1 MKTKFSKR
9 ILSLFLAV
17 LMISTAIPFVSLSAN
32 AADTASSTEK
42 THYLMSYFK
51 DDTTNGQAVRF
62 AVSENGKKFTP
73 LNNNN
78 QVINQTLGRLA
89 CRDPYLFYGQDGY
102 YYIVATD
109 MDCNI
114 SKGSTWGDWWN
125 NTNSII
131 FWRSK
136 DLVNWTDE
144 TVISIASM
152 FSDNWVGR
160 AWAPQVI
167 WDANHTNGDGT
178 TGAYMVYLG
187 VAHDGIPD
195 AATYNSKWHTDMTY
209 IYTTDLLDISKYETP
224 QALFSEPIT
233 VDGRHRIDGDIYYD
247 GSQYI
252 MYYSDYG
259 DSGTLDETYTNK
271 TYYATS
277 ANINGPYVS
286 VLDDAH
292 LVYSKRMEGFT
303 TYTLSD
309 GTLMAFGDCNNDSE
323 PTTNLFKFKS
333 GPMSKVESVT
343 DLGNIDGKGSR
354 VRHGSII
361 SITQKEYDYLRIN
374 DFAFR
379 MADSDTIWQNAGQA
393 YSAYL
398 TAKQYFDSYYY
409 GENSAEMSDSTVS
422 TNTTAVTRAQL
433 DDKISAL
440 QSALNN
446 MTAISPA
453 TVQQGPAGSAQGI
466 GFSGDYKN
474 GVRKDDAPNN
484 YDPAYYYNNL
494 LYSPLCSDYAALT
507 SELQTANY
515 LGKNAYVQL
524 TIYHPETVV
533 LFDSNLMTLP
543 ILMNS
548 HSRREGNL
556 LAGKHKVFSAFPS
569 SSEIFFNEYWY
580 GDQTDT
586 AINFIY
592 PLASQS
598 NRPGFSSS
606 KLSDGVARDRD
617 KHYKYSNRL
626 IVNQNIDFRGEYT
639 YEITPNWTVFC
650 GGNDHSKTNYL
661 EGSATS
667 SNHIYVIDYA
677 GIAKDFSIKN
687 LDSYDINSSNVSSL
701 ISYMDSNASKLDPS
715 ATSVSYS
722 GGVSTAVS
730 SYNTQAKS
738 ITSTVKNYSL
748 VSSNAYDLLRTAIEN
763 SPLKVNDNCYANW
776 QAYIDARKTAINAI
790 NTVASANTY
799 ATTYDSK
806 TIENIANAL
815 NTARAAL
822 IPEGEHK
829 YQYNTEANNLATFK
843 CTVKPDAHSSVNNV
857 DVQNY
862 NTLAMI
868 YDTLDT
874 SVFTSKGLEAVE
886 DAKADF
892 DAMKTTVTANPQT
905 LIDNCVSTLLNAI
918 NSNTTDTNIK
928 NQYKVTFKVSLN
940 GTETTVFENKL
951 CDYGKVE
958 TLNASAYVGGATC
971 TNWKIEAGGT
981 TKNAAYESNQ
991 YSVLVQS
998 DTVVTAY
1005 CTTNSDVVIITD
1017 QYGATLYSIPATA
1030 GQSITISGNTV
1041 TVNGVPYTVPNMPYL
1056 AITGFTVNG
1065 IKTNSATVASGTTTI
1080 KPISAYST
1088 DALYTIKLDN
1098 SKVESGVKY
1107 DDRITVTSDV
1117 ANAYALAIK
1126 VGTDYSIAAYGTTY
1140 EFYAN
1145 RDMEFFTVTGSNGNY
1160 SINGSTVTDALM
1172 IHNLDYKLPF
1182 VYSAAACTDTTNK
1195 KFTTFSAYTT
1205 AIPDDVNVKVVEVGT
1220 LYTKDDSA
1228 DLVIGSAN
1236 VYASVNKY
1244 HIDFS
1249 NQYSLSIKNGVGNG
1263 VRTRAYVKYNY
1274 KLASGETIEAV
1285 SYGNICSL

>member
-32 AADTASSTEK
+32 AADTTSSTEK

-62 AVSENGKKFTP
+62 AVSEDGVNFTP

-102 YYIVATD
+102 YYVVATD

-125 NTNSII
+125 NSNSII

-152 FSDNWVGR
+152 FSDKWAGR

-195 AATYNSKWHTDMTY
+195 SSTYDSKWHTDMTY

-309 GTLMAFGDCNNDSE
+309 GTLMAFGDCNTDPN
-323 PTTNLFKFKS
+323 PTTNLFKFTS
-333 GPMSKVESVT
+333 GPMSTIEEVA
-343 DLGNIDGKGSR
+343 DLGNIDGQGSR

-409 GENSAEMSDSTVS
+409 GEDSSEMSDSTVS

-433 DDKISAL
+433 DEKISAL

-446 MTAISPA
+446 MTAISPT

-474 GVRKDDAPNN
+474 GVRKDDAPDN

-494 LYSPLCSDYAALT
+494 LYSPLCSASTAYTGDIQLYYQWGAGYCY
-507 SELQTANY
+507 LQVNM
-515 LGKNAYVQL
+515 
-524 TIYHPETVV
+524 YHPETVV
-533 LFDSNLMTLP
+533 LHNDDLMTLP
-543 ILMNS
+543 VLMDS
-548 HSRREGNL
+548 YSRRTLSLNGE
-556 LAGKHKVFSAFPS
+556 HKLFSAFPS
-569 SSEIFFNEYWY
+569 SSGIFFNEYWY
-580 GDQTDT
+580 GDKTDT
-586 AINFIY
+586 SLNFIW
-592 PLASQS
+592 PLTSTT
-598 NRPGFSSS
+598 NRPGFSSTD
-606 KLSDGVARDRD
+606 LSDGVTKSRGNN
-617 KHYKYSNRL
+617 YKYSNRL
-626 IVNQNIDFRGEYT
+626 IVDNNLSFNSEYF
-639 YEITPNWTVFC
+639 YDITPQWTFYC
-650 GGNDHSKTNYL
+650 GNGSDSKTNYKT
-661 EGSATS
+661 GSATS

-701 ISYMDSNASKLDPS
+701 ISYMDSNASQLDPS

-722 GGVSTAVS
+722 SGVSAAVS
-730 SYNTQAKS
+730 NYNTQAKS

-806 TIENIANAL
+806 TIESIANAL

-822 IPEGEHK
+822 VPEGEHK
-829 YQYNTEANNLATFK
+829 YQYNTEAYNLATFK
-843 CTVKPDAHSSVNNV
+843 CTVKPDVHSSVNNV

-874 SVFTSKGLEAVE
+874 AVFTESGITAVNN
-886 DAKADF
+886 AKAVF
-892 DAMKTTVTANPQT
+892 DAMKTTVTSNPQN

-940 GTETTVFENKL
+940 GTEKPVFTEEL
-951 CDYGKVE
+951 YDYGSVAA
-958 TLNASAYVGGATC
+958 LDASAYVGDATC

-1005 CTTNSDVVIITD
+1005 CTTNSDVVVITD
-1017 QYGATLYSIPATA
+1017 QYGATLYSIPTTA
-1030 GQSITISGNTV
+1030 GQLITISGNTV
-1041 TVNGVPYTVPNMPYL
+1041 TVNGVSYTVPNMPYL

-1065 IKTNSATVASGTTTI
+1065 IETDSAEVASGTTTI

-1098 SKVESGVKY
+1098 SIVERDVKY
-1107 DDRITVTSDV
+1107 DDRITVTTDT
-1117 ANAYALAIK
+1117 ADAYALAIK

-1160 SINGSTVTDALM
+1160 SINGTTVNDALM

-1182 VYSAAACTDTTNK
+1182 VYSAAACTDTSTN

-1205 AIPDDVNVKVVEVGT
+1205 AVPEGVTVVEVGT
-1220 LYTKDDSA
+1220 LYTKDNSA

-1285 SYGNICSL
+1285 PYGNICSL

>member
-62 AVSENGKKFTP
+62 AVSEDGVNFTP

-114 SKGSTWGDWWN
+114 SKGSIWGDWWN
-125 NTNSII
+125 NSNSII

-167 WDANHTNGDGT
+167 WDANHANGDGT

-187 VAHDGIPD
+187 VAHNGIPD
-195 AATYNSKWHTDMTY
+195 ADTYNSDYHTDMTY
-209 IYTTDLLDISKYETP
+209 FYTTDLLDVNKYESP
-224 QALFSEPIT
+224 KALFSEPIT
-233 VDGRHRIDGDIYYD
+233 VANRHRIDGDIYYD

-259 DSGTLDETYTNK
+259 DDASTIDVNYTDK

-286 VLDDAH
+286 ELDDAH

-309 GTLMAFGDCNNDSE
+309 GTLMAFGDCNNDNDK
-323 PTTNLFKFKS
+323 TTNLFKFTA
-333 GPMSKVESVT
+333 GPLSKVEPVA
-343 DLGNIDGKGSR
+343 DLGNIDGQGSR

-409 GENSAEMSDSTVS
+409 GENSAEMSDSTVI

-433 DDKISAL
+433 DEKISAL

-466 GFSGDYKN
+466 GFSGDYNN
-474 GVRKDDAPNN
+474 GVRKDDAPDN
-484 YDPAYYYNNL
+484 YDPAYYYKNL
-494 LYSPLCSDYAALT
+494 LYSPLVTASTASTGELT
-507 SELQTANY
+507 LSSAWNGSTKATFTL
-515 LGKNAYVQL
+515 
-524 TIYHPETVV
+524 YHAETVAIY
-533 LFDSNLMTLP
+533 DSNLICMPVL
-543 ILMNS
+543 LNS
-548 HSRREGNL
+548 YSTRTGTWS
-556 LAGKHKVFSAFPS
+556 GKHKIFGVYPT
-569 SSEIFFNEYWY
+569 SSELFMNENWF
-580 GDQTDT
+580 GNRTDD
-586 AINFIY
+586 AINFIW
-592 PLASQS
+592 PISSTNDRL
-598 NRPGFSSS
+598 GFSDSN
-606 KLSDGVARDRD
+606 LTDGVEKTRGNN
-617 KHYKYSNRL
+617 YKFSNRL
-626 IVNQNIDFRGEYT
+626 IVNNSISFGSEYSKD
-639 YEITPNWTVFC
+639 ITPSWKFAVGIDITTK
-650 GGNDHSKTNYL
+650 DSPYIAT
-661 EGSATS
+661 ATS

-701 ISYMDSNASKLDPS
+701 ISYMDSNASQLDPS

-722 GGVSTAVS
+722 SGVSAAVS

-822 IPEGEHK
+822 VPEGEHK

-843 CTVKPDAHSSVNNV
+843 CTVKPDVHSSVNNV

-874 SVFTSKGLEAVE
+874 AVFTESGMTAVNN
-886 DAKADF
+886 AKAVF

-940 GTETTVFENKL
+940 GTETAVFTEK
-951 CDYGKVE
+951 DYNYGSVAA
-958 TLNASAYVGGATC
+958 LDASDYVGGATC

-1030 GQSITISGNTV
+1030 GQSITVSGNTV

-1065 IKTNSATVASGTTTI
+1065 IETNSAEVASGTTTI

-1088 DALYTIKLDN
+1088 DALYNIKLDN
-1098 SKVESGVKY
+1098 STVESDVKY
-1107 DDRITVTSDV
+1107 DDRITVTSDN
-1117 ANAYALAIK
+1117 ADAYALAIK
-1126 VGTDYSIAAYGTTY
+1126 VGNDYSIAAYGTTY

-1160 SINGSTVTDALM
+1160 SINGTTVTDALM

-1182 VYSAAACTDTTNK
+1182 VYSAAACTDESAK

-1205 AIPDDVNVKVVEVGT
+1205 AVPEGVKVVEVGT
-1220 LYTKDDSA
+1220 LYTKDASA
-1228 DLVIGSAN
+1228 DLVIGSEN